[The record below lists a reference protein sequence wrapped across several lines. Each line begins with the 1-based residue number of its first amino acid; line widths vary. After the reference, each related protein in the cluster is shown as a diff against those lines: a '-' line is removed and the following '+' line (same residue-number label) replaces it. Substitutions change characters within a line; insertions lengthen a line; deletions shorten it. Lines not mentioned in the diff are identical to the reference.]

1 MRYFVTDIATFFS
14 PCVNLPNFLLFREEI
29 LKRNFQKVRNLKHIL
44 SDTNLV
50 EGKLAVLCLHLLHVK
65 VVDVVDDLQVPV
77 QQQ

>member
-1 MRYFVTDIATFFS
+1 MR
-14 PCVNLPNFLLFREEI
+14 I
-29 LKRNFQKVRNLKHIL
+29 LKHLS

-50 EGKLAVLCLHLLHVK
+50 EGKLAILGLHLLHVK